1 MSVVLIDAS
10 KHVVKETEAGRMF
23 RRLLKH
29 DGIFTYFNSDTGQ
42 WVLATWMNR
51 LARIAEEIEDL
62 GPAMEGLT
70 QALVTQIVN
79 CWKVVDWGKKKKM
92 LLAHQK
98 SFLKREDEKVLQD
111 QERYDWCKKRLN
123 GKAPIPYAFTPR
135 ISGGE
140 VQ

>member
-1 MSVVLIDAS
+1 MSVVLIDAD

-42 WVLATWMNR
+42 WILATWMNR
-51 LARIAEEIEDL
+51 LGRIAEEIEDL
-62 GPAMEGLT
+62 GPTMEALT
-70 QALVTQIVN
+70 PALVKQIVI
-79 CWKVVDWGKKKKM
+79 CWKPVDWRKKKM
-92 LLAHQK
+92 MILSRNKA
-98 SFLKREDEKVLQD
+98 FLQRETDKVIQD
-111 QERYDWCKKRLN
+111 QERFEWARKRLN
-123 GKAPIPYAFTPR
+123 GKVPIPYAFIPR